1 MVTVTTRTQN
11 DWDDVHVNGST
22 DYRRHIN
29 NNDPITT
36 DDEIPSTPTTRRG
49 KMVLLLDVYETR
61 QQYGYLSIGI
71 AVLQTILLVVMMVEC
86 GVAPLKINPMVGPYP
101 EALSYW
107 GAKNSYFIV
116 QDGEYWRL
124 ASPAFLHAG
133 IFHLVGNISV
143 QRETCDFF
151 EREWGS
157 ALWLVIYL
165 TSSIGAM
172 IGSTCFMPG
181 VLSVGSSGA
190 IMGIF
195 GAKISEILC
204 RCCESRETVQGK
216 VGHAIRRHQL
226 VLVLGGAVIVM
237 LFSFLPFVDWAA
249 HLGGLLTGIA
259 VGLIIFSCYAEYTLC
274 RFLWFA
280 IGVGMTCALFASTL
294 VYMSEEVVP
303 DERLADVCAYY
314 QEFFDNYD
322 CSCAGGS
329 DD

>member
-116 QDGEYWRL
+116 QDGGVLETGL
-124 ASPAFLHAG
+124 ACL
-133 IFHLVGNISV
+133 
-143 QRETCDFF
+143 
-151 EREWGS
+151 
-157 ALWLVIYL
+157 
-165 TSSIGAM
+165 
-172 IGSTCFMPG
+172 STCRY
-181 VLSVGSSGA
+181 LSFSGQH
-190 IMGIF
+190 I
-195 GAKISEILC
+195 C
-204 RCCESRETVQGK
+204 
-216 VGHAIRRHQL
+216 
-226 VLVLGGAVIVM
+226 
-237 LFSFLPFVDWAA
+237 
-249 HLGGLLTGIA
+249 
-259 VGLIIFSCYAEYTLC
+259 
-274 RFLWFA
+274 
-280 IGVGMTCALFASTL
+280 STRN
-294 VYMSEEVVP
+294 V
-303 DERLADVCAYY
+303 
-314 QEFFDNYD
+314 
-322 CSCAGGS
+322 
-329 DD
+329 